1 MYDCLKLQGLTN
13 PRIFSGRAPRVF
25 LFLLFGSICSHLG
38 YAQDSE
44 VNETPASEVIDT
56 IPQAE
61 SAVATDTPAED
72 AEEAPDPGYGM
83 EAIRGANAILDG
95 DEANGDQDGLGIDP
109 SLVGTGYNE
118 LRNAIL
124 RMIAALCVVLALIF
138 ICYYAIRRFG
148 KKIPIIGGR
157 QLGQVIGQ
165 LHLTRD
171 ATLHYVRTG
180 GRVLIISVSSEGV
193 SLVAE
198 FSESA
203 FDQELGETVEHGGF
217 APEQFV
223 AELKEQSAAYQT
235 GTSGD
240 DSPVEDDDMAVLRGD
255 IHRLQEYLQ
264 EETRE
269 PKE

>member
-1 MYDCLKLQGLTN
+1 M
-13 PRIFSGRAPRVF
+13 GRAPRVF
-25 LFLLFGSICSHLG
+25 LILLVGSICSHPG

-44 VNETPASEVIDT
+44 SIETPVSEVIDP
-56 IPQAE
+56 IPVAE
-61 SAVATDTPAED
+61 SSVATETPAD
-72 AEEAPDPGYGM
+72 EETKKPDTGYGM
-83 EAIRGANAILDG
+83 EAIRGANAILDN
-95 DEANGDQDGLGIDP
+95 EAANVDPDGPRIDP
-109 SLVGTGYNE
+109 SLVGTGYSDA
-118 LRNAIL
+118 RNAFF
-124 RMIAALCVVLALIF
+124 RMIAALSVVVALILF
-138 ICYYAIRRFG
+138 CYYAIRRFG

-180 GRVLIISVSSEGV
+180 GRVLVISVRSEGV
-193 SLVAE
+193 NLIAE

-203 FDQELGETVEHGGF
+203 FDQELGQTVEHGGF

-223 AELKEQSAAYQT
+223 AELKEQSAAYQA
-235 GTSGD
+235 GASGD